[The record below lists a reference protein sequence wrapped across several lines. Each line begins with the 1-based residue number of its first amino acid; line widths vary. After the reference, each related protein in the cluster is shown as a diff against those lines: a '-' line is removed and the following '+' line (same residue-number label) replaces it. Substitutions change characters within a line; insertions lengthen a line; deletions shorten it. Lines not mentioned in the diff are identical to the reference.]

1 MIALQISHT
10 VQTSTE
16 HCSIASHCLAL
27 SYWRCSWRFIIGT
40 FPKWPISIVMD
51 AWFYCAKRALSHSSK
66 LLSRAG
72 WWAVLILS
80 PLTFSP
86 FLASFKWKPQRAS
99 SSKEAISPGTNVFYY
114 LLISLSMHFVASS
127 ILSGLFAC
135 VYARACQPL
144 YRRIPMSLQAYA
156 YMHVAA
162 FKLSRKPRCVLDA
175 VSTLSFCALDAISS
189 YLENTTIN
197 HLNYCWQTSKRFW
210 LAAHFLS
217 ISNTQVGRNTKEQ
230 KLQKDVRLCGSV
242 VRWKWQEMS
251 SLLGWKVQH
260 GICSSWFCVKCHM
273 HLFIN
278 SNS

>member
-86 FLASFKWKPQRAS
+86 FLASFKWKPQWAS

-127 ILSGLFAC
+127 IYLLVF
-135 VYARACQPL
+135 
-144 YRRIPMSLQAYA
+144 M
-156 YMHVAA
+156 
-162 FKLSRKPRCVLDA
+162 
-175 VSTLSFCALDAISS
+175 CALVSPCIECVDTD
-189 YLENTTIN
+189 EF
-197 HLNYCWQTSKRFW
+197 TSICIC
-210 LAAHFLS
+210 ACGGVQA
-217 ISNTQVGRNTKEQ
+217 EQ
-230 KLQKDVRLCGSV
+230 KTAFCPWCCFHIVFLCS
-242 VRWKWQEMS
+242 RCNIQLFRKHNYQS
-251 SLLGWKVQH
+251 SQLLLANFKVLLTC
-260 GICSSWFCVKCHM
+260 CSFSFY
-273 HLFIN
+273 
-278 SNS
+278 

>member
-16 HCSIASHCLAL
+16 HCSVASHCLAL

-51 AWFYCAKRALSHSSK
+51 AWFYCAKRTLSHSSK

-144 YRRIPMSLQAYA
+144 YRARGYRWV
-156 YMHVAA
+156 YKHMHMCMW
-162 FKLSRKPRCVLDA
+162 RR
-175 VSTLSFCALDAISS
+175 
-189 YLENTTIN
+189 
-197 HLNYCWQTSKRFW
+197 
-210 LAAHFLS
+210 
-217 ISNTQVGRNTKEQ
+217 
-230 KLQKDVRLCGSV
+230 
-242 VRWKWQEMS
+242 
-251 SLLGWKVQH
+251 
-260 GICSSWFCVKCHM
+260 SSWAENRIVSLM
-273 HLFIN
+273 LFPHCL
-278 SNS
+278 SVL